1 MTHSYLPLCRLG
13 GAMHPVQE
21 FAGRHHRKKELL
33 LLPLRYMA
41 LQIKPPA
48 LGLDQDIGIN

>member
-13 GAMHPVQE
+13 GTIHPMQE
-21 FAGRHHRKKELL
+21 FAGRHNRKKELL